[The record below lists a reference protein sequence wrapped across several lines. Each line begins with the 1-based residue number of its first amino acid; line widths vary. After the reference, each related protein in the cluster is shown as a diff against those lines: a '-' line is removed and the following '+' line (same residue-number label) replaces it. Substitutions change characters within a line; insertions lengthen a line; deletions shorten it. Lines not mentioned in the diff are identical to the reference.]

1 MEQILSTQIT
11 VSMIV
16 GVMIKILMGLLT
28 VMVVVMTRQVALMDR
43 VVKLPVGG
51 SIKALVWSVLILMVL
66 LTAIVVL
73 A

>member
-1 MEQILSTQIT
+1 MEQILSTHIT

-16 GVMIKILMGLLT
+16 GVMIKILIGLLT
-28 VMVVVMTRQVALMDR
+28 VMAVVMTRQVALMDR